1 MPFIPRPSQAEILK
15 YQGGTLGI
23 SAVPGSGKTHSLS
36 ALASNLVEELVT
48 TESSFE
54 HGQPES
60 EILVVTFSNAAVAN
74 FAARIGAFLS
84 EKGMIPGIG
93 YRVRTLHSLAA
104 EIVRNRAESFGL
116 DPDFL
121 ILGAEQSE
129 PLLHKAVDNWVSRND
144 DSLLRYYLKPEYSDD
159 WIEKSRENQWIPQ
172 LRKIAVN
179 VISQAKD
186 YQLTAEE
193 ILSRLNRNQNNR
205 NDFRLLRAV
214 AEIYA
219 EYTLLL
225 ENYPAM
231 DFADLMFKANRIL
244 SLDPGYLS
252 MLQKQWPVILED
264 EAQDSSLI
272 QETVLRKL
280 TGPLRNW
287 VRVGD
292 PNQAVYETFTTAD
305 PIYLRNFLIESDHA
319 VNLQES
325 GRSTVSILK
334 LANNLIKWVQEEHPA
349 LECRNALVPPYIHPT
364 PVDDPQRNPT
374 DAPERI
380 VFIDKALTSS
390 EEVALVSR
398 AAAAQVKL
406 HPQET
411 TAILVP
417 SNDYGTRFFSELAQY
432 QVDVIEILKSNQNIG
447 ATADRIAA
455 VVTWFSLPMKIESTK
470 ALFEVLYNPQADG
483 DFFLTE
489 NDQRI
494 ALDILDQFPTSDD
507 FIYPL
512 EPEVFKSV
520 FAAENYPEMAV
531 LSLFSFR
538 CLLEKWLEARSLRV
552 DHMILIIAQDLFIEN
567 DAMNIANQIARI
579 ARQNMSDQPG
589 FTFNQLAELIQS
601 IAKEANKYPGLNQT
615 DTQFDPDLYRGKIV
629 VTTFHKAKGL
639 EWDQVYL
646 TSCNN
651 FDFPVG
657 PGYDEDGYRENR
669 RSQLHFIRDQLGLQE
684 EALEQ
689 LRILAQNDPEANY
702 REGCGT
708 EKAYIAYISERLRL
722 LYVGITRAKKGLQI
736 SWNTGTNMNCREAVA
751 VRKLREIHGRTA

>member
-104 EIVRNRAESFGL
+104 EIVRNRSESFGL

-121 ILGAEQSE
+121 ILDAEQSE
-129 PLLHKAVDNWVSRND
+129 TLLHKAVNNWVSRND

-159 WIEKSRENQWIPQ
+159 WIDKSREKQWIPNLQ
-172 LRKIAVN
+172 KFAAN

-193 ILSRLNRNQNNR
+193 ILIRLNRYQNSR
-205 NDFRLLRAV
+205 ADFQLLRAI

-225 ENYPAM
+225 ENYPAL
-231 DFADLMFKANRIL
+231 DFADLMFKANRML
-244 SLDPGYLS
+244 SFDPGYLS
-252 MLQKQWPVILED
+252 MLQQQWPVILED

-280 TGPLRNW
+280 TGTLRNW

-292 PNQAVYETFTTAD
+292 PNQAINETFTTAD
-305 PIYLRNFLIESDHA
+305 PVFLKNFLLESDKKI
-319 VNLQES
+319 NLQDS

-334 LANNLIKWVQEEHPA
+334 LANNLIKWVQEEHPT
-349 LECRNALVPPYIHPT
+349 LECRTALVPPYIHPT
-364 PVDDPQRNPT
+364 PVNDPQSNPT

-390 EEVALVSR
+390 EEVALVSK

-417 SNDYGTRFFSELAQY
+417 SNDYGTRFFTELAQY

-470 ALFEVLYNPQADG
+470 TLFKVLYNPLADG
-483 DFFLTE
+483 DFFLTGS
-489 NDQRI
+489 DQQTAI
-494 ALDILDQFPTSDD
+494 EILDQFPTSDD

-512 EPEVFKSV
+512 EPEPFKSV
-520 FAAENYPEMAV
+520 FTAENYPEMAV

-538 CLLEKWLEARSLRV
+538 YLLGKWLEARSLRT

-579 ARQNMSDQPG
+579 ARQTMSDQPEL
-589 FTFNQLAELIQS
+589 TFNELASLIKT
-601 IAKEANKYPGLNQT
+601 IAKEASKYPGLNQA

-657 PGYDEDGYRENR
+657 QGYDEDGYREYR
-669 RSQLHFIRDQLGLQE
+669 RGQLHFIRDQLGLQE

-689 LRILAQNDPEANY
+689 LRILAQDDPGASY

>member
-15 YQGGTLGI
+15 YQGGTMGI

-74 FAARIGAFLS
+74 FAARIGSFLS

-104 EIVRNRAESFGL
+104 EIVRNRSESFGL

-121 ILGAEQSE
+121 ILDADQSE
-129 PLLHKAVDNWVSRND
+129 TLLHKAVNNWVSRND
-144 DSLLRYYLKPEYSDD
+144 DSLLRYYLKPEYSED
-159 WIEKSRENQWIPQ
+159 WIDKSREKLWVPHLQ
-172 LRKIAVN
+172 KFAAN

-193 ILSRLNRNQNNR
+193 ILLRINRYQEGHA
-205 NDFRLLRAV
+205 DFRLLRAI

-225 ENYPAM
+225 ENYPAL
-231 DFADLMFKANRIL
+231 DFADLMFKANRML

-252 MLQKQWPVILED
+252 MLQQQWPVILED

-280 TGPLRNW
+280 TDTLQNW

-292 PNQAVYETFTTAD
+292 PNQAINETFTTAD
-305 PIYLRNFLIESDHA
+305 PVFLKNFLHEADKAI
-319 VNLQES
+319 NLQES

-334 LANNLIKWVQEEHPA
+334 LANNLIKWVQEEHPT
-349 LECRNALVPPYIHPT
+349 LECRNALVPPYIRPT
-364 PVDDPQRNPT
+364 PANDPQSNPS

-390 EEVALVSR
+390 EEVALVSK
-398 AAAAQVKL
+398 AAATQVKL

-417 SNDYGTRFFSELAQY
+417 SNDFGARFFSELAQY
-432 QVDVIEILKSNQNIG
+432 NVEVIEILKSNQNIG

-455 VVTWFSLPMKIESTK
+455 AVSWFSLPMKIESTK
-470 ALFEVLYNPQADG
+470 TLFKILYNPLADG

-489 NDQRI
+489 SDQQI
-494 ALDILDQFPTSDD
+494 AVEILDQFPTSDD

-512 EPEVFKSV
+512 EPEAFKSV
-520 FAAENYPEMAV
+520 FSADKYSEMAV

-538 CLLEKWLEARSLRV
+538 YLLGKWLETRSLRT
-552 DHMILIIAQDLFIEN
+552 DHMILIIAQDLFVEN
-567 DAMNIANQIARI
+567 EAMNIANQIARI
-579 ARQNMSDQPG
+579 ARQTMSDQPEL
-589 FTFNQLAELIQS
+589 TFNELANLIKT
-601 IAKEANKYPGLNQT
+601 IAKEANKYPGLNQV

-651 FDFPVG
+651 YDFPVG
-657 PGYDEDGYRENR
+657 QGYDEDGYREYR
-669 RSQLHFIRDQLGLQE
+669 RGQLPFIRDQLELQE

-689 LRILAQNDPEANY
+689 LRILAQDDPGLSYNE
-702 REGCGT
+702 RSGT
-708 EKAYIAYISERLRL
+708 EKAYIAYVSERLRL

-736 SWNTGTNMNCREAVA
+736 SWNTGTNTTCREAVA